1 MCQVY
6 WKTVLEEM
14 CVNFSV
20 PPDCILHES
29 SSEESHILNPGG
41 KWLPGAFVN
50 PANNCLV
57 VNSKRSLDDIV
68 IRWRD
73 EGDDNLPVKSMTLKE
88 LQTEVWYVSIHL
100 IDAAVFP
107 IISV

>member
-1 MCQVY
+1 
-6 WKTVLEEM
+6 M

-29 SSEESHILNPGG
+29 PSEESRILNPGG

-50 PANNCLV
+50 PAKNCLI

-73 EGDDNLPVKSMTLKE
+73 EGDDDLPVKSMTLKE
-88 LQTEVWYVSIHL
+88 LQTEVWYAVLHL
-100 IDAAVFP
+100 IDAV
-107 IISV
+107 VCT